1 MLYEM
6 KLTNAP
12 NQDFVLNNILIDG
25 VNRSFKVLLSYREL
39 CGYWTMSLYDQNT
52 QEEIISNMPLVTG
65 VFLNGAGNML
75 AQMEY
80 MNLGQIGV
88 FANNDETT
96 DYPNAENIE
105 SDFSF
110 FWRYN

>member
-12 NQDFVLNNILIDG
+12 NQDFVLNNILING
-25 VNRSFKVLLSYREL
+25 VNRSFKVLLSYREI
-39 CGYWTMSLYDQNT
+39 CGYWTMSLIDQSN
-52 QEEIISNMPLVTG
+52 QQEIISNMPLITG

-75 AQMEY
+75 AQMGY
-80 MNLGQIGV
+80 MDLGQIGV
-88 FANNDETT
+88 FANNDNST
-96 DYPNAENIE
+96 DYPNNTNLE

>member
-1 MLYEM
+1 
-6 KLTNAP
+6 
-12 NQDFVLNNILIDG
+12 
-25 VNRSFKVLLSYREL
+25 
-39 CGYWTMSLYDQNT
+39 
-52 QEEIISNMPLVTG
+52 MPLVTG

-88 FANNDETT
+88 FANNDEAT

-105 SDFSF
+105 TDFSF

>member
-25 VNRSFKVLLSYREL
+25 VNRSFKVLLSYREI
-39 CGYWTMSLYDQNT
+39 CGYWTMTLYDQNT
-52 QEEIISNMPLVTG
+52 QKEIISNMPLVTG

-75 AQMEY
+75 SQMEY
-80 MNLGQIGV
+80 MNLGQIGI
-88 FANNDETT
+88 FANNENTT
-96 DYPNAENIE
+96 DYPNVENIE
-105 SDFSF
+105 TDFSF